1 MFRWRRVSASLSIL
15 LGLLS
20 ASLAHASSSA
30 ADPTANLKSQVDAV
44 RGGCPPLQADPV
56 LDQVA
61 QRANTET
68 AANIA
73 HTARFTPFEDVMPI
87 LGDMGYP
94 ADKGKLIAG
103 YGDSE
108 AKATQGVTVIG
119 WEAIPDCAYA
129 RYGVDVLTSSDGGY
143 VLAALVLSGG

>member
-1 MFRWRRVSASLSIL
+1 MFREQRVSVALSIL

-20 ASLAHASSSA
+20 ASLAHAPSSV
-30 ADPTANLKSQVDAV
+30 ADSTANLQSQVDAV
-44 RGGCPPLQADPV
+44 RGGCSPLQADPV
-56 LDQVA
+56 LGQVA

-73 HTARFTPFEDVMPI
+73 HTARFTPVEDVMSI
-87 LGDMGYP
+87 LRDMGYP

-108 AKATQGVTVIG
+108 AKATRGVTVIG

-143 VLAALVLSGG
+143 VLAALVLAGG